1 MRGTPLQR
9 LEMRL
14 RHALPV
20 LITVFLIL
28 IVSTPMRLPGFASV
42 APQLP
47 LIAVYYWA
55 IYRPDLLRPWM
66 AFLLGAVAD
75 MIAGTPL
82 GVTSLVFLAIQA
94 VADSQRRVL
103 GRSFLMAWWGFV
115 LIAAG
120 AMAIEWVMCSVVLV
134 TVLPVKA
141 LAFQYLMTLT
151 FYPLLAWAF
160 VRAQIA
166 LLRRA

>member
-14 RHALPV
+14 RHALPIV
-20 LITVFLIL
+20 ITLFLIL
-28 IVSTPMRLPGFASV
+28 IVSTPMRLPGFASI

-55 IYRPDLLRPWM
+55 IFRPDLLRPWV

-75 MIAGTPL
+75 IISGTPL
-82 GVTSLVFLAIQA
+82 GVSSLVFLAIQA

-103 GRSFLMAWWGFV
+103 GRSFLMAMWGFI

-120 AMAIEWVMCSVVLV
+120 AMAVEWIMSSLVLV
-134 TVLPVKA
+134 TVLPIKA
-141 LAFQYLMTLT
+141 LIFQYLMTLT
-151 FYPLLAWAF
+151 FYPLLAWVF
-160 VRAQIA
+160 VRAQVA

>member
-14 RHALPV
+14 RHALPFIV
-20 LITVFLIL
+20 TLFLIL
-28 IVSTPMRLPGFASV
+28 VVSTPMRLPGFASI

-55 IYRPDLLRPWM
+55 IYRPDLLRPWA
-66 AFLLGAVAD
+66 AFGLGAIAD

-82 GVTSLVFLAIQA
+82 GVSSLVFLAIQA
-94 VADSQRRVL
+94 VADSQRRIL
-103 GRSFLMAWWGFV
+103 GRSFLMAMWGFT
-115 LIAAG
+115 LTAAG
-120 AMAIEWVMCSVVLV
+120 AMVVEWIMSSVVLV

-141 LAFQYLMTLT
+141 LVFQYVMTLI
-151 FYPLLAWAF
+151 FYPLLAWIF
-160 VRAQIA
+160 VRAQ
-166 LLRRA
+166 LTFLRRA